1 MTWYGALRAA
11 EGWVG
16 GKHREGFPFA
26 AAARREPALRAAKS
40 RIGGEEVRGTARAAR
55 EVEEELSTNCYN
67 RPNRRKR
74 QKQLTT
80 PNPDDDMI
88 IRAMIRTET
97 SSTTMK
103 NNPVLA
109 CVACRQLVVHRA
121 QLQGIKKQLSAVC
134 ENSWELSMPES
145 AKNAPAIAHTQWV
158 LLIIMMLTK
167 RILIEN
173 VEMINIRIW

>member
-1 MTWYGALRAA
+1 MVPWEQLR
-11 EGWVG
+11 VG
-16 GKHREGFPFA
+16 SVESTGKVFHLLQ
-26 AAARREPALRAAKS
+26 RREES
-40 RIGGEEVRGTARAAR
+40 RHCERQSLGLAENMVRGTARAAG
-55 EVEEELSTNCYN
+55 EVEEELSTNCYD

-88 IRAMIRTET
+88 IRAIIRTET
-97 SSTTMK
+97 SYTGIRI
-103 NNPVLA
+103 NPILA

-134 ENSWELSMPES
+134 ENSWELSMPQS
-145 AKNAPAIAHTQWV
+145 AKNAPALAHTQWV
-158 LLIIMMLTK
+158 LLIIMMMTK

>member
-40 RIGGEEVRGTARAAR
+40 RIGGEEVRGTARAAG

-67 RPNRRKR
+67 RPNRPKR
-74 QKQLTT
+74 QKKLTT

-97 SSTTMK
+97 SYT
-103 NNPVLA
+103 A
-109 CVACRQLVVHRA
+109 
-121 QLQGIKKQLSAVC
+121 KKD
-134 ENSWELSMPES
+134 
-145 AKNAPAIAHTQWV
+145 
-158 LLIIMMLTK
+158 
-167 RILIEN
+167 
-173 VEMINIRIW
+173 

>member
-1 MTWYGALRAA
+1 M
-11 EGWVG
+11 
-16 GKHREGFPFA
+16 
-26 AAARREPALRAAKS
+26 
-40 RIGGEEVRGTARAAR
+40 RGTARAAR

-88 IRAMIRTET
+88 IRAMGRTET

-134 ENSWELSMPES
+134 ENS
-145 AKNAPAIAHTQWV
+145 
-158 LLIIMMLTK
+158 
-167 RILIEN
+167 
-173 VEMINIRIW
+173 

>member
-40 RIGGEEVRGTARAAR
+40 RIGGEEVRGTARAAG

-88 IRAMIRTET
+88 IRAMIRTEI
-97 SSTTMK
+97 SSTTK
-103 NNPVLA
+103 KINPILA
-109 CVACRQLVVHRA
+109 CLACRQLWVQRA

-145 AKNAPAIAHTQWV
+145 AKNAPHLMSITHNHDDD
-158 LLIIMMLTK
+158 K
-167 RILIEN
+167 
-173 VEMINIRIW
+173 